1 MVRVNESKAV
11 TKESEQKVRYV
22 AYGLRGPASL
32 KARCAAI
39 ASEMTREAQV
49 PVSVSAV
56 MRKFIAAGCEA
67 YARIS
72 K

>member
-1 MVRVNESKAV
+1 MRATGSKEVTAV
-11 TKESEQKVRYV
+11 TQEKERYV

-32 KARCAAI
+32 KARCQTI
-39 ASEMTREAQV
+39 ADQMTREAQV

-67 YARIS
+67 YTRIS